1 MDMNTEFDISK
12 DKRII
17 SLESEK
23 EAYEEEGNH
32 DKAREVCREICD
44 YLGDTLGQDHPDTLN
59 YRVKLAF
66 SYHRCMEREEARRM
80 MDEIHKRKCELF
92 GDLSPTAVR
101 TFCAKAQL
109 YNVEDDEDV
118 FFDIESEAHRQI
130 GCILENDDI
139 DVMHALYNYACVM
152 NEYYGHS
159 ALSVYEEIRDWT
171 LKHRGAESPEYLFAV
186 SELCDV
192 YYELEFYDEA
202 IEVGEEHYAY
212 LLKKHGAD
220 DEYVLMACESLA
232 KVYFFNSDYS
242 EAQRYLDTYVTA
254 YEKRD
259 GSEEKLIVAYYNISL
274 CAYLNEDTDGAKR
287 YAEKMHKLL
296 NASIG
301 EKKALHNEAMS
312 LCQRIQNDEKC
323 TLLFVRWN
331 DLWGRFL

>member
-1 MDMNTEFDISK
+1 MRTYPIVTVTEK
-12 DKRII
+12 G
-17 SLESEK
+17 EK
-23 EAYEEEGNH
+23 FLRGGHVWVYA
-32 DKAREVCREICD
+32 DEVTAT
-44 YLGDTLGQDHPDTLN
+44 LGDLCDG
-59 YRVKLAF
+59 
-66 SYHRCMEREEARRM
+66 
-80 MDEIHKRKCELF
+80 
-92 GDLSPTAVR
+92 
-101 TFCAKAQL
+101 
-109 YNVEDDEDV
+109 
-118 FFDIESEAHRQI
+118 
-130 GCILENDDI
+130 
-139 DVMHALYNYACVM
+139 
-152 NEYYGHS
+152 
-159 ALSVYEEIRDWT
+159 
-171 LKHRGAESPEYLFAV
+171 
-186 SELCDV
+186 ELCDV

-242 EAQRYLDTYVTA
+242 EAHRYLDTYVTA

-287 YAEKMHKLL
+287 YAQKMHKLL

-323 TLLFVRWN
+323 TLIFIRWN